1 MRIGDLL
8 IQGGFISEIQLE
20 RALELQRTQPEKKIG
35 ELLVELGYVS
45 SGDII
50 DTLKKQ

>member
-8 IQGGFISEIQLE
+8 IQDGFISEIPLE
-20 RALELQRTQPEKKIG
+20 MALELQKTRPEKKIG

-45 SGDII
+45 SGDLL
-50 DTLKKQ
+50 DMLKKQ